1 MNFASALTVEV
12 FKRLILP
19 GLILF
24 KKEYGKKRAKDMNK
38 AVEYGKILDDYIAT

>member
-1 MNFASALTVEV
+1 MNFASALTEEV

-24 KKEYGKKRAKDMNK
+24 KKEYGQRRANDINK
-38 AVEYGKILDDYIAT
+38 AVEYGQILDDHITT